1 MPAKI
6 SIPCLVQRYMIAYPE
21 PNEAPQIVI
30 ASQRGGA
37 ANSVFEA
44 GCALYF
50 DSTNTTA
57 RLPAARCFRDDSGG
71 ISFWVNAENAK
82 PGTGR
87 VLTLANDLTQFRVL
101 SVVNDAG
108 VKFAL
113 QPVRGTYTFSAFY
126 TPTVSVSSGWHRV
139 AFSLR
144 KTASSET
151 EVTVYLDGVAG
162 ESRTMAGLG
171 LSGYLTNNVIGKFGA
186 VKAPEGLAIDG
197 LVVGS
202 DAADAELD
210 RASMH
215 TDFDPADPSIAICVT
230 FGDNDL
236 LSEAETSVRHFT
248 ERVSGTRC
256 EVTGAL
262 CLTPGAPRVG
272 NGVFLADSTPVVYRQ
287 PDPDRPGYNPNEEHA
302 FVGSGSGGYF
312 AWALRCDLN
321 KPETSEPAVLVQY
334 SENGRPKMKY
344 FSVLLTN
351 ETYAALAADAT
362 AGTVLPGASSW
373 PDPLLVWKTSR
384 YAFGC
389 SRAHVRAPSSTAA
402 RVSSAVP
409 PPVASDSRKSARS
422 SYASTTRS
430 ASRASRPAK

>member
-1 MPAKI
+1 MSGTASGYSPVIDTEVSGLLNLSESGTHYNPQLYYDWTTTSNDVPSVIYAVNTSKDDKPLEVHWFTSVQERDMPAKI

-151 EVTVYLDGVAG
+151 EITVYLDGVAG
-162 ESRTMAGLG
+162 ESRTVAGLG

-210 RASMH
+210 RAAMH
-215 TDFDPADPSIAICVT
+215 REFDPADPAVAICVT

-256 EVTGAL
+256 EVTGA
-262 CLTPGAPRVG
+262 CSWRTPPRSPTASPIPIG
-272 NGVFLADSTPVVYRQ
+272 
-287 PDPDRPGYNPNEEHA
+287 
-302 FVGSGSGGYF
+302 
-312 AWALRCDLN
+312 
-321 KPETSEPAVLVQY
+321 PATTRTR
-334 SENGRPKMKY
+334 N
-344 FSVLLTN
+344 T
-351 ETYAALAADAT
+351 
-362 AGTVLPGASSW
+362 
-373 PDPLLVWKTSR
+373 
-384 YAFGC
+384 
-389 SRAHVRAPSSTAA
+389 
-402 RVSSAVP
+402 
-409 PPVASDSRKSARS
+409 RS
-422 SYASTTRS
+422 SDPARAVTSHGRS
-430 ASRASRPAK
+430 AAT